1 YSALSEIRG
10 RQGHFPKQT
19 VIGKWPL
26 ANALFL
32 NSWLRGRSSG
42 WFSRRGTF
50 DRSRWTY
57 CTVRRNVAKNIVGK
71 TAQVFCDALVTTLQP
86 VISKNGRNSHSKT
99 KCGHDKSFTN
109 RTGNS
114 VNRCLTSD
122 TDFDQ
127 CAVNTD
133 NRTEQTNKRRG
144 RTNRCKPWQ
153 TGSQLG

>member
-1 YSALSEIRG
+1 MISKTSMTSTSGVVLMSDRGVSAPPASPTFIAIRFYPLKNILDRKSRAYSALSEIRG

-86 VISKNGRNSHSKT
+86 VI
-99 KCGHDKSFTN
+99 
-109 RTGNS
+109 
-114 VNRCLTSD
+114 
-122 TDFDQ
+122 
-127 CAVNTD
+127 
-133 NRTEQTNKRRG
+133 
-144 RTNRCKPWQ
+144 
-153 TGSQLG
+153 